1 MALWQ
6 ALVIGVLGYFGVNRT
21 PWFFGQAGG
30 HFGIGS
36 PIVACSIMGI
46 MFGDVQ
52 SGVIIG
58 ASLQAL
64 YLGQIQPGGALPSD
78 KGFATF
84 IGGSLAIASGGG
96 VEAAIAMAV
105 PLGVLGV
112 VLFQFFMTTNAA
124 FAHKADKY
132 AEAGD
137 GKGIARTN
145 IMASIPTGI
154 VYILI
159 YTLANYFG
167 VDFVQSILG
176 ALPAVVTEAL
186 GVAAKIIPAVGF
198 AMLLKY
204 TLLKGQEWLIVFF
217 IMGFVLVKNT
227 GFNIVSLVLFSCGI
241 AVLFIAHKITGQPQ
255 VATETAQT
263 MSIGGDDDE
272 YEE

>member
-6 ALVIGVLGYFGVNRT
+6 ALAIGVLGYLGVNRT

-30 HFGIGS
+30 FFGIGS
-36 PIVACSIMGI
+36 PLVACTIIGF
-46 MFGDVQ
+46 MFNNVQ

-96 VEAAIAMAV
+96 VEAAIALAV
-105 PLGVLGV
+105 PLGILGV
-112 VLFQFFMTTNAA
+112 MLFQFFMTINAY
-124 FAHKADKY
+124 FAHKGDHY
-132 AEAGD
+132 AELGD
-137 GKGIARTN
+137 GEGIARTN
-145 IMASIPTGI
+145 MLGSIPTGI
-154 VYILI
+154 VYILV

-167 VDFVQSILG
+167 VEFVQTILG
-176 ALPAVVTEAL
+176 SLPEIVITTLAVAS
-186 GVAAKIIPAVGF
+186 KIIPAVGF

-204 TLLKGQEWLIVFF
+204 TLLEGKEWLIVFF

-227 GFNIVSLVLFSCGI
+227 GFNIFSLVLFSCGI
-241 AVLFIAHKITGQPQ
+241 AVLFIAPQ
-255 VATETAQT
+255 LMGAKTVSVGADI
-263 MSIGGDDDE
+263 SGGDDE

>member
-1 MALWQ
+1 MELWQ
-6 ALVIGVLGYFGVNRT
+6 ALVIGILGYFGVNRT

-36 PIVACSIMGI
+36 PLVASSIIGL
-46 MFGDVQ
+46 MFGNLQ
-52 SGVIIG
+52 NGVIIG

-78 KGFATF
+78 RGFATF

-105 PLGVLGV
+105 PLGVIGV
-112 VLFQFFMTTNAA
+112 VLFQFFMTANAA
-124 FAHKADKY
+124 FAHRGDKF
-132 AEAGD
+132 ALEAD

-145 IMASIPTGI
+145 MLGSVPTGI
-154 VYILI
+154 VYVLI
-159 YTLANYFG
+159 YALANYFG
-167 VDFVQSILG
+167 VEFVQGLLG
-176 ALPAVVTEAL
+176 SFPAVVIQSL
-186 GVAAKIIPAVGF
+186 GVAAKLIPAVGF

-227 GFNIVSLVLFSCGI
+227 GFNIVALVLFSFGI
-241 AVLFIAHKITGQPQ
+241 AALFIAPKLFGGPALATG
-255 VATETAQT
+255 VE
-263 MSIGGDDDE
+263 SNIESDGDE